1 MAILYEIEQSGF
13 ADMLR
18 SGLVITGGVAHTAN
32 ICSFIHDISGYK
44 TRAGYPRQ
52 IFSWHDCNGLSDAS
66 AATSIGLLLA
76 AKNSADLNCA
86 IAYDT
91 ENPVAEVTVVEEPVA
106 EVTETP
112 AVEDEVQ
119 NETEETQTNIWG
131 ENEEELERL
140 RKEKEKEKK
149 EEERR
154 RREEEKRLQE
164 EEAKRQKEEQKEKK
178 GKRIWTIFDSIFN
191 EMDDTK
197 V

>member
-1 MAILYEIEQSGF
+1 
-13 ADMLR
+13 
-18 SGLVITGGVAHTAN
+18 
-32 ICSFIHDISGYK
+32 
-44 TRAGYPRQ
+44 
-52 IFSWHDCNGLSDAS
+52 LSDAS

-91 ENPVAEVTVVEEPVA
+91 ENPVSEVTVVEEAVVEEPVVAEPVA
-106 EVTETP
+106 EDAENPVAAE
-112 AVEDEVQ
+112 EQ
-119 NETEETQTNIWG
+119 NKTEETQTNIWG
-131 ENEEELERL
+131 EDEEELERL

-149 EEERR
+149 DEERR

-164 EEAKRQKEEQKEKK
+164 EEAKRQKEEKKEKK

-191 EMDDTK
+191 EMDDTQ